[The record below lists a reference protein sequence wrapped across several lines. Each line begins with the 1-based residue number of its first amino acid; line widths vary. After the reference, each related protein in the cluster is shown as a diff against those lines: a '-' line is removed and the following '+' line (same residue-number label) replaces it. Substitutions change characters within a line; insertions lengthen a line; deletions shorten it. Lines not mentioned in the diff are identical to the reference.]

1 MIDRHRQADD
11 DDGDADRESSLRQG
25 LAAPAVFSDG
35 PDSYAIRNRQSSATE
50 RTQL

>member
-1 MIDRHRQADD
+1 MIDPYRHDDD

-35 PDSYAIRNRQSSATE
+35 PDWYAIRSRQSSATE